1 MFLNLLKLDSNLFQ
15 NGKYKYKNIDLTPLV
30 FSSILIYLF
39 DGKQFKRQ
47 NAIDEIRDFHRKN
60 GGKLQKV
67 NYVSTFKRSCGNLKP
82 YIKNLS
88 YGVWQLN
95 FRKKYIES
103 AEKVEQKRKIEKD
116 DNALI
121 SPKETIGTGEEAIYV
136 YYYNTYKKY
145 ALFKNKNTW
154 PCKIGK
160 TSSNVSE
167 RILNQLGTAYPE
179 YPIIGLEIRCSS
191 AAKLEKAIHSILK
204 YKNKTISNSPGKEW
218 YNTNPSEIQHIYSIL
233 K

>member
-1 MFLNLLKLDSNLFQ
+1 MLKLDSNLFQ
-15 NGKYKYKNIDLTPLV
+15 NNKYKYEDIDLTPLV

-39 DGKQFKRQ
+39 DGKRFKRQ
-47 NAIDEIRDFHRKN
+47 DAIDKIRDFHRKN

-67 NYVSTFKRSCGNLKP
+67 SYVSTFKRSCEKLKP

-88 YGVWQLN
+88 YGIWQLN

-103 AEKVEQKRKIEKD
+103 VEKVEPKRRVEKD
-116 DNALI
+116 NTLHTAQ
-121 SPKETIGTGEEAIYV
+121 ETIGTGKEAIYV
-136 YYYNTYKKY
+136 YYYKTYKKY
-145 ALFKNKNTW
+145 ALLKNKNTW

-160 TSSNVSE
+160 TRNNVSE
-167 RILNQLGTAYPE
+167 RILSQLGTAYPE

-191 AAKLEKAIHSILK
+191 ATKLEKAIHSILK
-204 YKNKTISNSPGKEW
+204 YKNKAISNSPGKEW